1 MTDIDATVD
10 ALARRVADLEDQLAI
25 QRVLAFY
32 GPAVDSGSGED
43 AAGLWTED
51 GVYDAQLGSWTGRDA
66 IAGMVYGDNHQGL
79 IHGGAAHVMGGVP
92 YVTVD
97 GDRAVATSYW
107 HLHRRAGDHFEVWRV
122 TATRW
127 ELVREADGWRVSS
140 RVNRLLDGGDEAR
153 DLLRRGITEHAG
165 PSATEPDGRE
175 AGSA

>member
-1 MTDIDATVD
+1 MTDFEAIARD
-10 ALARRVADLEDQLAI
+10 LARRVSDLEDQLAI

-51 GVYDAQLGSWTGRDA
+51 GEYDAQLGTWTGRAA
-66 IAGMVYGDNHQGL
+66 IAGMVHGENHQGL
-79 IHGGAAHVMGGVP
+79 IHNGAAHVMGGVP
-92 YVTVD
+92 YITVD

-107 HLHRRAGDHFEVWRV
+107 HLHRKGEDHFEVWRV

-127 ELVREADGWRVSS
+127 ELVRRPDGWRITR

-153 DLLRRGITEHAG
+153 DLLRQGITERPGGVDSAG
-165 PSATEPDGRE
+165 PGPSDSE
-175 AGSA
+175 

>member
-1 MTDIDATVD
+1 MTDIDPTVRE
-10 ALARRVADLEDQLAI
+10 LARRVAELEDQLAI
-25 QRVLAFY
+25 QRLLAFY

-51 GVYDAQLGSWTGRDA
+51 GVYDAQLGSWTGREA
-66 IAGMVYGDNHQGL
+66 IAGMVYGENHQGL
-79 IHGGAAHVMGGVP
+79 IHNGAAHVMGGVP

-97 GDRAVATSYW
+97 GDEAVATAYW

-127 ELVREADGWRVSS
+127 ELVREAAGWRIVK

-153 DLLRRGITEHAG
+153 DLLRRGITGKAAAPTSGTDDPEGG
-165 PSATEPDGRE
+165 PA
-175 AGSA
+175 